1 MATDRATV
9 SVSASLL
16 PDNIKVSV
24 GGTTVYDLNDLG
36 SDNKWIHWRGQTDA
50 NTARDLV
57 STADLQYL
65 NQTVDFDDT
74 LALVTEADD
83 DVVFILI
90 KHSGTTDGSTAVT
103 SGNNLFVGLTGGAL
117 GANAGTIVIESGEC
131 WFARLRGEAMADIN
145 CAASASEDIVY
156 DVFAILDDG
165 GV

>member
-1 MATDRATV
+1 MAADKATV
-9 SVSASLL
+9 SVSASVL

-36 SDNKWIHWRGQTDA
+36 DNNKWIHWRGQTDGT
-50 NTARDLV
+50 TARDLV

-65 NQTVDFDDT
+65 NQTVDYDD
-74 LALVTEADD
+74 AVAEVTEADD

-90 KHSGTTDGSTAVT
+90 KNSATTDGSTAST
-103 SGNNLFVGLTGGAL
+103 ASLYVGLSGGDLA
-117 GANAGTIVIESGEC
+117 ANSGTIVIEPNEC

-145 CAASASEDIVY
+145 AASSSGDLTY
-156 DVFAILDDG
+156 DVFAVLDDG